1 MYKIGITG
9 SIGTGKTTIA
19 SMFAKFHISIF
30 NADNEIKKILTRKE
44 IKQKLKDAWPSVL
57 KTNTI
62 DKHKLRTIIF
72 SSKREKKKLERISD
86 DIKEML
92 NQSAFNTGEILN
104 SAQLKQTSS
113 FRVNLQEKLEISSNR
128 ELHLEKEM
136 NDYLGEIS
144 KIKKQREKI
153 DKKIKKN

>member
-1 MYKIGITG
+1 MKKKKYELLGLLK
-9 SIGTGKTTIA
+9 K
-19 SMFAKFHISIF
+19 
-30 NADNEIKKILTRKE
+30 IKKNKLTSN
-44 IKQKLKDAWPSVL
+44 L
-57 KTNTI
+57 NT
-62 DKHKLRTIIF
+62 LNL
-72 SSKREKKKLERISD
+72 EKKKLERISD

-104 SAQLKQTSS
+104 SAQLRQTSS

-153 DKKIKKN
+153 DKKIKEEGLIIEKKNELRESQVFKTKPL

>member
-1 MYKIGITG
+1 MKKKKYELLGLLK
-9 SIGTGKTTIA
+9 K
-19 SMFAKFHISIF
+19 
-30 NADNEIKKILTRKE
+30 IKKNKLTSN
-44 IKQKLKDAWPSVL
+44 L
-57 KTNTI
+57 NT
-62 DKHKLRTIIF
+62 LNL
-72 SSKREKKKLERISD
+72 EKKKLERISD

-104 SAQLKQTSS
+104 SAQLRQTSS
-113 FRVNLQEKLEISSNR
+113 FRINLQEKLEISSNR

-153 DKKIKKN
+153 DKKIKEESLIIEKNNELRKSQVFKTKPL

>member
-1 MYKIGITG
+1 MKKKKYELLGLLK
-9 SIGTGKTTIA
+9 K
-19 SMFAKFHISIF
+19 
-30 NADNEIKKILTRKE
+30 IKKNKLTSN
-44 IKQKLKDAWPSVL
+44 L
-57 KTNTI
+57 NT
-62 DKHKLRTIIF
+62 LNL
-72 SSKREKKKLERISD
+72 EKKKLERISD

-104 SAQLKQTSS
+104 STQLRQTSS

-153 DKKIKKN
+153 DKKIKEESLIIEKNNELRKSQVFKTKPL

>member
-1 MYKIGITG
+1 MKKKKYELLGLLK
-9 SIGTGKTTIA
+9 K
-19 SMFAKFHISIF
+19 
-30 NADNEIKKILTRKE
+30 IKKNKLTSN
-44 IKQKLKDAWPSVL
+44 L
-57 KTNTI
+57 NT
-62 DKHKLRTIIF
+62 LNL
-72 SSKREKKKLERISD
+72 EKKKLERISD

-104 SAQLKQTSS
+104 SAQLRQTSS

-153 DKKIKKN
+153 DKKIKEEGLIIEKNNELRESQVFKTKPL

>member
-1 MYKIGITG
+1 MKKKKYELLGLLK
-9 SIGTGKTTIA
+9 K
-19 SMFAKFHISIF
+19 
-30 NADNEIKKILTRKE
+30 IKKNKLTSN
-44 IKQKLKDAWPSVL
+44 L
-57 KTNTI
+57 NT
-62 DKHKLRTIIF
+62 LNL
-72 SSKREKKKLERISD
+72 EKKKLERISD

-153 DKKIKKN
+153 DKKIKEEGLIIEKNNELRESQVFKTKPL

>member
-1 MYKIGITG
+1 MKKKKYELLGLLK
-9 SIGTGKTTIA
+9 K
-19 SMFAKFHISIF
+19 
-30 NADNEIKKILTRKE
+30 IKKNKLTSN
-44 IKQKLKDAWPSVL
+44 L
-57 KTNTI
+57 NT
-62 DKHKLRTIIF
+62 LNL
-72 SSKREKKKLERISD
+72 EKKKLERISD

-92 NQSAFNTGEILN
+92 DQSAFNTGEILN
-104 SAQLKQTSS
+104 SAQLRQTSS

-153 DKKIKKN
+153 DKKIKEEGLIIEKKNELRESQVFKTKPL

>member
-1 MYKIGITG
+1 MKKKKYELLGLLK
-9 SIGTGKTTIA
+9 K
-19 SMFAKFHISIF
+19 
-30 NADNEIKKILTRKE
+30 IKKNKLTSN
-44 IKQKLKDAWPSVL
+44 L
-57 KTNTI
+57 NT
-62 DKHKLRTIIF
+62 LNL
-72 SSKREKKKLERISD
+72 EKKKLERISD

-92 NQSAFNTGEILN
+92 DQSAFNAGEILN
-104 SAQLKQTSS
+104 SAQLRQTSS

-153 DKKIKKN
+153 DKKIKEESLIIEKNNELRKSQVFKTKPL

>member
-1 MYKIGITG
+1 MKKKKYELLGLLK
-9 SIGTGKTTIA
+9 K
-19 SMFAKFHISIF
+19 
-30 NADNEIKKILTRKE
+30 IKKNKLTSS
-44 IKQKLKDAWPSVL
+44 L
-57 KTNTI
+57 NT
-62 DKHKLRTIIF
+62 LNL
-72 SSKREKKKLERISD
+72 EKKKLERISD

-92 NQSAFNTGEILN
+92 DQSAFNTGEILN
-104 SAQLKQTSS
+104 SAQLRQTSS

-153 DKKIKKN
+153 DKKIKEESLIIEKNNELRKSQVFKTKPL

>member
-1 MYKIGITG
+1 MKKKKYELLGLLK
-9 SIGTGKTTIA
+9 K
-19 SMFAKFHISIF
+19 
-30 NADNEIKKILTRKE
+30 IKKNKLTSN
-44 IKQKLKDAWPSVL
+44 L
-57 KTNTI
+57 NT
-62 DKHKLRTIIF
+62 LNL
-72 SSKREKKKLERISD
+72 EKKKLERISD

-92 NQSAFNTGEILN
+92 DQSSFNTGEILN
-104 SAQLKQTSS
+104 SAQLRQTSS

-153 DKKIKKN
+153 DKKIKEESLIIEKNNELRKSQVFKTKPL

>member
-1 MYKIGITG
+1 MKKKKYELLGLLK
-9 SIGTGKTTIA
+9 K
-19 SMFAKFHISIF
+19 
-30 NADNEIKKILTRKE
+30 IKKNKLTSN
-44 IKQKLKDAWPSVL
+44 L
-57 KTNTI
+57 NT
-62 DKHKLRTIIF
+62 LNL
-72 SSKREKKKLERISD
+72 EKKKLERISD

-92 NQSAFNTGEILN
+92 DQSAFNTGEILN
-104 SAQLKQTSS
+104 STQLRQTSS

-153 DKKIKKN
+153 DKKIKEESLIIEKNNELRKSQVFKTKPL

>member
-1 MYKIGITG
+1 MKKKKYELLGLLK
-9 SIGTGKTTIA
+9 K
-19 SMFAKFHISIF
+19 
-30 NADNEIKKILTRKE
+30 IKKNKLTSN
-44 IKQKLKDAWPSVL
+44 L
-57 KTNTI
+57 NT
-62 DKHKLRTIIF
+62 LNL
-72 SSKREKKKLERISD
+72 EKKKLERISD

-92 NQSAFNTGEILN
+92 DQSSFNTGEILN
-104 SAQLKQTSS
+104 SAQLRQTST

-153 DKKIKKN
+153 DKKIKEESLIIEKNNELRKSQIFKTKPI

>member
-1 MYKIGITG
+1 MKKKKYELLGLLK
-9 SIGTGKTTIA
+9 K
-19 SMFAKFHISIF
+19 
-30 NADNEIKKILTRKE
+30 IKKNKLTSN
-44 IKQKLKDAWPSVL
+44 L
-57 KTNTI
+57 NT
-62 DKHKLRTIIF
+62 LNL
-72 SSKREKKKLERISD
+72 EKKKLERISD

-104 SAQLKQTSS
+104 SAQLRQTSS

-153 DKKIKKN
+153 DKKIKEESLIIEKNNELRKSQVFKTKPL

>member
-1 MYKIGITG
+1 MKKKKYELLGLLK
-9 SIGTGKTTIA
+9 K
-19 SMFAKFHISIF
+19 
-30 NADNEIKKILTRKE
+30 IKKNKLTSN
-44 IKQKLKDAWPSVL
+44 L
-57 KTNTI
+57 NT
-62 DKHKLRTIIF
+62 LNL
-72 SSKREKKKLERISD
+72 EKKKLERISD

-104 SAQLKQTSS
+104 SAQLRQTSS

-153 DKKIKKN
+153 DKKIKEEGLIIEKNNELREPQVFKTKPL

>member
-1 MYKIGITG
+1 MKKKKYELLGLLK
-9 SIGTGKTTIA
+9 K
-19 SMFAKFHISIF
+19 
-30 NADNEIKKILTRKE
+30 IKKSKLTSN
-44 IKQKLKDAWPSVL
+44 L
-57 KTNTI
+57 NT
-62 DKHKLRTIIF
+62 LNL
-72 SSKREKKKLERISD
+72 EKKKLERISD

-92 NQSAFNTGEILN
+92 DQSAFNTGEILN
-104 SAQLKQTSS
+104 SAQLRQTSS

-153 DKKIKKN
+153 DKKIKEESLIIEKNNELRKSQVFKTKPL

>member
-1 MYKIGITG
+1 MKKKKYELLGLLK
-9 SIGTGKTTIA
+9 K
-19 SMFAKFHISIF
+19 
-30 NADNEIKKILTRKE
+30 IKKNKLTSN
-44 IKQKLKDAWPSVL
+44 L
-57 KTNTI
+57 NT
-62 DKHKLRTIIF
+62 LNL
-72 SSKREKKKLERISD
+72 EKKKLERISD

-92 NQSAFNTGEILN
+92 DQSSFNTGEILN
-104 SAQLKQTSS
+104 SAQLRQTSS

-153 DKKIKKN
+153 DKKIKEESLIIEKNNELRESQVFKTKPL

>member
-1 MYKIGITG
+1 MRKKKYELLGLLK
-9 SIGTGKTTIA
+9 K
-19 SMFAKFHISIF
+19 
-30 NADNEIKKILTRKE
+30 IKKNKLTSN
-44 IKQKLKDAWPSVL
+44 L
-57 KTNTI
+57 NT
-62 DKHKLRTIIF
+62 LNL
-72 SSKREKKKLERISD
+72 EKKKLERISD

-92 NQSAFNTGEILN
+92 DQSAFNAGEILN
-104 SAQLKQTSS
+104 SAQLRQTSS

-153 DKKIKKN
+153 DKKIKEESLIIEKNNELRKSQVFKTKPL

>member
-1 MYKIGITG
+1 MKKKKYELLSLLK
-9 SIGTGKTTIA
+9 K
-19 SMFAKFHISIF
+19 
-30 NADNEIKKILTRKE
+30 IKKNKLTSN
-44 IKQKLKDAWPSVL
+44 L
-57 KTNTI
+57 NT
-62 DKHKLRTIIF
+62 LNL
-72 SSKREKKKLERISD
+72 EKKKLERISD

-104 SAQLKQTSS
+104 SAQLRQTSS

-153 DKKIKKN
+153 DKKIKEEGLIIEKNNELRESQVFKTKPL

>member
-1 MYKIGITG
+1 MKKKKYELLGLLK
-9 SIGTGKTTIA
+9 K
-19 SMFAKFHISIF
+19 
-30 NADNEIKKILTRKE
+30 IKKNKLTSN
-44 IKQKLKDAWPSVL
+44 L
-57 KTNTI
+57 NT
-62 DKHKLRTIIF
+62 LNL
-72 SSKREKKKLERISD
+72 EKKKLERISD

-104 SAQLKQTSS
+104 SAQLRQTSS

-136 NDYLGEIS
+136 NDYLGAIS

-153 DKKIKKN
+153 DKKIKEESLIIEKNNELRESQVFKTKPL

>member
-1 MYKIGITG
+1 MKKKKYELLGLLK
-9 SIGTGKTTIA
+9 K
-19 SMFAKFHISIF
+19 
-30 NADNEIKKILTRKE
+30 IKKNKLTSN
-44 IKQKLKDAWPSVL
+44 L
-57 KTNTI
+57 NT
-62 DKHKLRTIIF
+62 LNL
-72 SSKREKKKLERISD
+72 EKKKLERISD

-92 NQSAFNTGEILN
+92 DQSAFNTGEILN
-104 SAQLKQTSS
+104 SAQLRQTSS

-153 DKKIKKN
+153 DKKIKEESLIIEKNNELRESQVFKTKPL

>member
-1 MYKIGITG
+1 MKKKKYELLGLLK
-9 SIGTGKTTIA
+9 K
-19 SMFAKFHISIF
+19 
-30 NADNEIKKILTRKE
+30 IKKNKLTSN
-44 IKQKLKDAWPSVL
+44 L
-57 KTNTI
+57 NT
-62 DKHKLRTIIF
+62 LNL
-72 SSKREKKKLERISD
+72 EKKKLERISD

-104 SAQLKQTSS
+104 SAQIRQTST

-128 ELHLEKEM
+128 QLHLEKEM

-153 DKKIKKN
+153 DKKIKEESLIIEKNNELRKSQVFKTKPL